1 MFMPSVYNKR
11 AVIGGKSMDVCDYQ
25 SFGAKKEILVQ
36 DTQAAVEIK
45 VNDRNVILPIRSNSG
60 NTDRPGLY
68 TAPNSPIHFLSL
80 PKTDEEMEIY
90 SPDESKILSFDKNDM
105 QKMIEEK
112 ERYEVATNAMLES
125 SDSCTVPPLK
135 ESDTPTMRA
144 LKEAIIAKNM
154 DIDMYKERFG
164 ENFPNDK
171 RKLND
176 DNVTLFILERFCDCL
191 DMEADLVL
199 RDADGNIANPM
210 GKIITANIVP
220 GNANNVIIEDLNDEV
235 IQKDNENE
243 EESEED

>member
-1 MFMPSVYNKR
+1 MFMPSVYSKR

-25 SFGAKKEILVQ
+25 SFGAKKDILVQ

-45 VNDRNVILPIRSNSG
+45 VDDRNIILPIRSNGS

-68 TAPNSPIHFLSL
+68 TAPNSPVHFLSL
-80 PKTDEEMEIY
+80 PTTDEEMEIY
-90 SPDESKILSFDKNDM
+90 SPDESKILSFDKDDM

-125 SDSCTVPPLK
+125 SDSKTVPLLK
-135 ESDTPTMRA
+135 ESDTPSMRA

-176 DNVTLFILERFCDCL
+176 DNVTLFILERFCSCL
-191 DMEADLVL
+191 DMEADIVL
-199 RDADGNIANPM
+199 RDKDGNIANPM
-210 GKIITANIVP
+210 GKVITANIVP
-220 GNANNVIIEDLNDEV
+220 GNANNVIIEDTSSEEESDE
-235 IQKDNENE
+235 NN